1 MSLTRREL
9 RRKIAGDMRD
19 LLILT
24 AHEGS
29 STNMIVDRTEL
40 GGSDNTFVSSQI
52 MCVTGPNTGHV
63 ARVTG
68 SSQAGRSVSF
78 DPQLPTPPQV
88 GDEFELVNLR
98 GTGFRFQEY
107 HRVIDSIVGA
117 NRDRWLV
124 RENSEPIR
132 FRPGAPYIPLPDHWL
147 GIYGVSLILPDGSD
161 IPFKPARNEG
171 ARGWHCD
178 RGSRTVSF
186 GGTDLM
192 LAADQDVVLHGLIP
206 HPMLEDDDD
215 VLLMDNEWVA
225 LQAASKLA
233 QRRGDREWNQ
243 WAVEWARMAAGERP
257 AKLFRYPANTVL
269 VEAVHG

>member
-1 MSLTRREL
+1 MSLTRRDL

-19 LLILT
+19 LLLLT
-24 AHEGS
+24 AHSGS
-29 STNMIVDRTEL
+29 SENLIVDRTEL
-40 GGSDNTFVSSQI
+40 GDFDNTLVSSQL
-52 MCVTGPNTGHV
+52 MATSGPNAGHI

-68 SSQAGRSVSF
+68 SSQSGKSISF
-78 DPQLPTPPQV
+78 DPPLPAPPEV

-124 RENSEPIR
+124 TENSDPLA
-132 FRPGAPYIPLPDHWL
+132 FTPDAPFLPLPDHWR
-147 GIYGVSLILPDGSD
+147 GIFGVSVVLPDGSD
-161 IPFKPARNEG
+161 YPFKPARNEG

-178 RGSRTVSF
+178 RATRTVTF
-186 GGTDLM
+186 GGSDIDLAM
-192 LAADQDVVLHGLIP
+192 SGPVILHGLIP
-206 HPMLEDDDD
+206 HPDLADDDD
-215 VLLMDNEWVA
+215 VLYMDNEWVA

-243 WAVEWARMAAGERP
+243 WAVEWARMASGERP

-269 VEAVHG
+269 VEPVR